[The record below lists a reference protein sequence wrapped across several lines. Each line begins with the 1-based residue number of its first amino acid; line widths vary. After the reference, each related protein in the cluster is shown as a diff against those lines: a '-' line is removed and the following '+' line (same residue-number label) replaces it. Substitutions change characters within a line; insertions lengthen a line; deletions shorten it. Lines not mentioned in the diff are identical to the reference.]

1 MVNPSDRL
9 PKGRRAP
16 RKPKPKNLSKC
27 DSSGIKSDNY
37 DMDHFHWME
46 KMIECPVYHPS
57 KEEFED
63 PLAYVHKIS
72 PEASKFG
79 ICKVI
84 PPVIPSTP
92 AGIVLM
98 NEKKDFKFTTKVQPL
113 RLPKWKNGEKGTFY
127 MSGRNYSLC
136 EFENMANKATARKY
150 QISGCLPSSYVEN
163 EFWTEMIHRKK
174 RRVEYGIN
182 VDGSAFSCSPHD
194 PLSSSKWNLKTL
206 PQQPRSSLR
215 LIESP
220 IPGVSEPMLYIG
232 MLFSMFAWHVEDHY
246 LYSINYHHC
255 GAPKTWYG
263 VSGYSALRFEIVVR
277 KNIYNRDIL
286 SVNGE
291 YTATFDLLS
300 EKTTMFSPKILLQN
314 DVPVY
319 KAVQMP
325 GEFVITFPQA
335 YHAGFSHGFNCG
347 EAVNFATGDWFSFGL
362 EATTRY
368 ALLKRMP
375 IIPFEELLCKEAK
388 LLSNS
393 SNHNL
398 KVSFAFLMRL
408 HHVARW
414 FLKKFRK
421 SVKSISVESQ
431 ETIFCFI
438 CKRECYVAYVVC
450 KCNRDPICLFHERE
464 ICNCRCGK
472 SCGLYIREDIQ
483 ELELVADMF
492 EEEEE
497 VHENVELQLKR
508 DPFFLVMQNLSTSS
522 EFEYIPS
529 YSEVQKQ

>member
-1 MVNPSDRL
+1 VNLSDRL
-9 PKGRRAP
+9 PKGKRAP

-27 DSSGIKSDNY
+27 DSSGIKPDNY

-79 ICKVI
+79 TTFAIKLRQRKVI
-84 PPVIPSTP
+84 PPLIPSNP

-98 NEKKDFKFTTKVQPL
+98 NEKIDFKFTTKVQPL
-113 RLPKWKNGEKGTFY
+113 RLPKWENGEKGTFY
-127 MSGRNYSLC
+127 MSG
-136 EFENMANKATARKY
+136 
-150 QISGCLPSSYVEN
+150 
-163 EFWTEMIHRKK
+163 
-174 RRVEYGIN
+174 
-182 VDGSAFSCSPHD
+182 
-194 PLSSSKWNLKTL
+194 
-206 PQQPRSSLR
+206 
-215 LIESP
+215 
-220 IPGVSEPMLYIG
+220 
-232 MLFSMFAWHVEDHY
+232 
-246 LYSINYHHC
+246 SINYHHC

-263 VSGYSALRFEIVVR
+263 VPGYSALRFENVVR
-277 KNIYNRDIL
+277 KNIYNQEIL

-291 YTATFDLLS
+291 DTATFDLLS

-375 IIPFEELLCKEAK
+375 IIPFEELLYKEAK

-393 SNHNL
+393 SSHNL

-421 SVKSISVESQ
+421 SLKSISVESQ
-431 ETIFCFI
+431 DTIFCFI
-438 CKRECYVAYVVC
+438 SKRECYVAYVVC

-472 SCGLYIREDIQ
+472 SCGLYLREDIQ
-483 ELELVADMF
+483 EMELVADMF

-497 VHENVELQLKR
+497 VHEKVQLQLKR

-529 YSEVQKQ
+529 YSEKRPCKNQNRYKVSVKNVPKLA